1 MARNQTT
8 NTPRDEQRVKVAVS
22 FGLDHPFDQP
32 LHGKGRLKRRCR
44 FKDDA
49 ELVSFCVERGH
60 MIVERLVVAAMP
72 LVFAR
77 KLEQRP
83 MKLADVIF
91 RDRDVL
97 EGLEHRV
104 HRSRVARDFFFI
116 PAFELLNSES

>member
-1 MARNQTT
+1 MIRTVTT
-8 NTPRDEQRVKVAVS
+8 VLLLAAAVLLAGCNTIQGA
-22 FGLDHPFDQP
+22 
-32 LHGKGRLKRRCR
+32 GKDIQKAGQ
-44 FKDDA
+44 A
-49 ELVSFCVERGH
+49 VERAAKGGKA
-60 MIVERLVVAAMP
+60 ERLVVAAMP